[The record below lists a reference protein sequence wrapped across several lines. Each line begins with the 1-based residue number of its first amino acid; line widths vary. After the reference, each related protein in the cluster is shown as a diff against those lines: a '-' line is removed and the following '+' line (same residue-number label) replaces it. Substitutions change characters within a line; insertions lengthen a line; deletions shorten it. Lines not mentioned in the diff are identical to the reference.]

1 MTSASRDAC
10 RHPDLAS
17 REILREI
24 KKSTRCENAGKVAD
38 SLAEQS
44 PQQTSST
51 IYYSTVFITETTAV
65 PKLDNEISAVYSYLA
80 ILKLIIG
87 PMGFRVRN
95 GCMAHFVPNVEKSSA
110 DYLQTSEK
118 LAAYLWEMM
127 TLWE

>member
-1 MTSASRDAC
+1 VTRVVIQISRRA
-10 RHPDLAS
+10 RFYA
-17 REILREI
+17 RLRNRLDV
-24 KKSTRCENAGKVAD
+24 KTLVKWQTRLR
-38 SLAEQS
+38 SS

-95 GCMAHFVPNVEKSSA
+95 GCMAHFVPNVEKSSG